1 MVRSFILNDEQR
13 EAIKDYLRDRPSA
26 MSSTIR
32 QIRLRAKRLVANE
45 TFGAMEADIE
55 LLRRLAAL
63 KIAKGRKALDVKAKF
78 NVRHPQSADLK
89 SSFVAR
95 PEET

>member
-13 EAIKDYLRDRPSA
+13 EAIKDYLKERPNA
-26 MSSTIR
+26 MSPQIR
-32 QIRLRAKRLVANE
+32 QIRLRAKKLDFDVMASD
-45 TFGAMEADIE
+45 ME

-78 NVRHPQSADLK
+78 NVRHPQSTDVK

-95 PEET
+95 QPS